1 MLRHRTSFI
10 VHHSLY
16 IIHSSLPMSL
26 FLHKSNFLFRTV
38 YPDFWWRLDA
48 DPAEPTIYLT
58 FDDGPIPGV
67 TEFVLDQLEQYAAQA
82 TFFCIGDN
90 VGKHRDVFYKII
102 EAGHLI
108 GNHTFNHLNGWKTHD
123 DVYWA
128 NIRKCQRQLGIPTPL
143 FRPPYGK
150 IKKSQAAGIRADL
163 TVVMWDVLTGDFDR
177 TLAKET
183 VLQKSIQYTEPGSIV
198 VFHDSIKAWPNLHYV
213 LPRYLDEFARLGYQ
227 FKALP
232 IDLPITPLPT
242 RPPAY
247 V

>member
-1 MLRHRTSFI
+1 
-10 VHHSLY
+10 
-16 IIHSSLPMSL
+16 MSL
-26 FLHKSNFLFRTV
+26 FLHKSNFLFRSV

-48 DPAEPTIYLT
+48 APDEPTLYLT

-67 TEFVLDQLEQYAAQA
+67 TEFVLDQLEQHAAQA

-90 VGKHRDVFYKII
+90 VRKHRDVFYKVI
-102 EAGHLI
+102 EAGHLV

-128 NIRKCQRQLGIPTPL
+128 NIRKCSRQLGIQTPL

-150 IKKSQAAGIRADL
+150 IKKSQAAGIL
-163 TVVMWDVLTGDFDR
+163 GELKVVMWDVLTGDFDR
-177 TLAKET
+177 TLARET

-198 VFHDSIKAWPNLHYV
+198 VFHDSLKAWPNLHYA
-213 LPRYLDEFARLGYQ
+213 LPRYLDEFTRLGYQ

-232 IDLPITPLPT
+232 VEVPIHPLPT
-242 RPPAY
+242 RPTAY